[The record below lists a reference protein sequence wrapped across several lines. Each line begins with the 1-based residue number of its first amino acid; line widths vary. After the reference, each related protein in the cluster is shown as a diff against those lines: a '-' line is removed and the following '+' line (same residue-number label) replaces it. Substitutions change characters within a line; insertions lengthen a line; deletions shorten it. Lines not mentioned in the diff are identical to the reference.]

1 MTEEMSKS
9 EELAVFWTQ
18 SQRSVSAYIA
28 SLVPNFQDADDILQ
42 NVAVITVKKFDL
54 FDRERSFVSWVVGI
68 ARNEILKYYTD
79 RSKNKIVPDIEA
91 IKQIAGIYEAD
102 LLSNDSYERDMKVA
116 LASCIE
122 RLRGKWKR
130 ILELYYLREQS
141 SSRIA
146 QQLAMTRSNVFVSL
160 HRIRFALKECVTKE
174 LNGYKP

>member
-1 MTEEMSKS
+1 MTEEMSQS

-42 NVAVITVKKFDL
+42 NVAVITVKKFDQ
-54 FDRERSFVSWVVGI
+54 FEKKGSFVSWVVGI
-68 ARNEILKYYTD
+68 ARNEIFKYYTEKK
-79 RSKNKIVPDIEA
+79 KNQAVPDMEA
-91 IKQIAGIYEAD
+91 IKQIAGIYEAEI
-102 LLSNDSYERDMKVA
+102 LANDHYEREMKAA

-130 ILELYYLREQS
+130 ILEMYYLREQS
-141 SSRIA
+141 SARIA

-160 HRIRFALKECVTKE
+160 HRIRVALKDCVTKE
-174 LNGYKP
+174 ISRL